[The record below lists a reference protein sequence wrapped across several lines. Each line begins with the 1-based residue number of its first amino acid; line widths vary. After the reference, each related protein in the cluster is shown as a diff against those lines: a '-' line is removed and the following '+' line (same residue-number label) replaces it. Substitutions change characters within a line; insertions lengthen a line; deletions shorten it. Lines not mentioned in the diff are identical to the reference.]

1 MGCLLSL
8 LDKKSPSRAEAYLIG
23 PDGGDGAGEGA
34 EQAPEAFEHKEEVRG
49 EKGRNGAA
57 RGAPQPRERPQAR
70 RDAPSEEAE
79 CGAAACEMH
88 GTARRGLG
96 GRRCG
101 AAASWRRLCSTC
113 QDLRLRP
120 VASPIGHN
128 ATISHPFESRGTK
141 PYKCVPRSAKTLRPG
156 RSACARACLCFCNAA
171 WSAWATRAPMAAPM
185 RTCGRCGCS
194 VVMPSAGWQLVT
206 RGVRLRGL
214 HRRLPV

>member
-1 MGCLLSL
+1 MKRERNKATRLERACRPPSPAAMGCLLSL

-23 PDGGDGAGEGA
+23 PDGGDGGDGAGEA
-34 EQAPEAFEHKEEVRG
+34 EHKEEVRG

-101 AAASWRRLCSTC
+101 AAASWRRLGSTC
-113 QDLRLRP
+113 LDLRLRP

-156 RSACARACLCFCNAA
+156 RSAAHALVCVFVMRRGPPGPRGPRWQPLCARVAGV
-171 WSAWATRAPMAAPM
+171 SAR
-185 RTCGRCGCS
+185 
-194 VVMPSAGWQLVT
+194 
-206 RGVRLRGL
+206 
-214 HRRLPV
+214 